1 MISWTTSPLHASI
14 RHIYLPPLAIRGEI
28 SSRSILAYFSLN
40 QCSRLSTLDSRGKT
54 REQPDEIRVWHARNQ
69 LRQPKNENS
78 NAKTCWTLENECPA
92 NPPEDA
98 RQEPGVKRGSAAASC
113 SPSTNR
119 PMEKRERYHYPLSE
133 VTN

>member
-1 MISWTTSPLHASI
+1 M
-14 RHIYLPPLAIRGEI
+14 
-28 SSRSILAYFSLN
+28 F
-40 QCSRLSTLDSRGKT
+40 STLDSRGKT

-98 RQEPGVKRGSAAASC
+98 RQEPGVKRGSPRRVAV
-113 SPSTNR
+113 R
-119 PMEKRERYHYPLSE
+119 QQIDLWRKEKSIITPYPK
-133 VTN
+133 

>member
-1 MISWTTSPLHASI
+1 M
-14 RHIYLPPLAIRGEI
+14 
-28 SSRSILAYFSLN
+28 F
-40 QCSRLSTLDSRGKT
+40 STLDSRGKT

-119 PMEKRERYHYPLSE
+119 PMEKREKYHYPLSE
-133 VTN
+133 VTNCNAAAASFVRHGSQEIPIFIIGCVVYLSMVQ

>member
-1 MISWTTSPLHASI
+1 M
-14 RHIYLPPLAIRGEI
+14 
-28 SSRSILAYFSLN
+28 F
-40 QCSRLSTLDSRGKT
+40 STLDSRGKT

-98 RQEPGVKRGSAAASC
+98 RQPHLATELKALLNRSSHNFFGTLFISGGIILLLRRSKEEERRQQRVVAFDGIMNLRQISAA
-113 SPSTNR
+113 R
-119 PMEKRERYHYPLSE
+119 HGRKRKIG
-133 VTN
+133 